1 MVRTQIYL
9 THEEK
14 AALGVLSTKTGKKQS
29 ALIRQAVDSLIAE
42 FSRTRRETALDRA
55 AGMWKG
61 RKDLPDFAAVR
72 RGLDR
77 GMAR

>member
-9 THEEK
+9 TQEEK
-14 AALGVLSTKTGKKQS
+14 VALAVLSRKTGKKQS
-29 ALIRQAVDSLIAE
+29 ELIRQAVDSLIALS
-42 FSRTRRETALDRA
+42 SRSRRQHALDRA

-61 RKDLPDFAAVR
+61 RNDLPDFAAVR

-77 GMAR
+77 GLPR